1 VDILAVLKYWIAQ
14 GKLAA
19 NATIG
24 QVDYGWETCSTNGA
38 TLSFAV
44 NGYTL
49 SMGRLTH
56 TGSGST
62 KSPRRR

>member
-1 VDILAVLKYWIAQ
+1 MDILAVLKYCIAQ

-19 NATIG
+19 NRHDRPGRLRVEI
-24 QVDYGWETCSTNGA
+24 CSANGT

-49 SMGRLTH
+49 SVAA
-56 TGSGST
+56 
-62 KSPRRR
+62 